1 MNIQHNDKQVG
12 LVVIMGVV
20 NKYGPQGTD
29 IDIVRVKETFQFLN
43 FATWVIKDP
52 TPSKVREAVKTVT
65 EYNFP
70 LGFRGIIVYYAGH
83 GGSYNEQRF
92 FILPCGDDKQVIF
105 PVDSEVIVPFQP
117 KNKECRFANRYR
129 LFLFDCCLKEDANP
143 GAIPTA
149 QTIIESNPNLPRYQ
163 PEVDYTLV
171 AHAAYMRESS
181 KGKFWGGGVW
191 TQCLCDNMKLHG
203 STKTIGAILNKTR
216 EDVIKKTAGK
226 VQAPFYKSMGGDVM
240 LLQG

>member
-1 MNIQHNDKQVG
+1 MQYNDKRVG

-29 IDIVRVKETFQFLN
+29 IDVDRVKKTFQDLN

-52 TPSKVREAVKTVT
+52 TPDKVREAVKIVT

-70 LGFRGIIVYYAGH
+70 LSFRGIIVYYAGH
-83 GGSYNEQRF
+83 GGSYNEKGF
-92 FILPCGDDKQVIF
+92 FILPCGDDKHENF
-105 PVDSEVIVPFQP
+105 PVDSEVIAPFQP
-117 KNKECRFANRYR
+117 KNKDCRLANRYR
-129 LFLFDCCLKEDANP
+129 LFLFDCCLKEDANK
-143 GAIPTA
+143 GANPTA
-149 QTIIESNPNLPRYQ
+149 QTVIESNPNLPRYQ

-171 AHAAYMRESS
+171 AHAAYVREASTC
-181 KGKFWGGGVW
+181 KFWDGGVW
-191 TQCLCDNMKLHG
+191 THCLCDNIKLHA
-203 STKTIGAILNKTR
+203 STKTIGAILNITR